1 MGEPEQS
8 GGDRKQFRVCN
19 LEELQ
24 FPDSS
29 INILHDTEFLE
40 TLVHFNLVVGASFI
54 HNLGLFTTC
63 ERQKGE
69 EVLRVKISKEVTFTT
84 KQLLKVLHE
93 TYV

>member
-8 GGDRKQFRVCN
+8 GGGGNRMQFRVCN

-40 TLVHFNLVVGASFI
+40 NCLHLGCHFSLSRQRGSLFTLISFI
-54 HNLGLFTTC
+54 QVFFNKLCSHA
-63 ERQKGE
+63 
-69 EVLRVKISKEVTFTT
+69 
-84 KQLLKVLHE
+84 
-93 TYV
+93 